1 MRIGHHR
8 PMRIV
13 TWNVNS
19 LKIRLPHVLEFLA
32 SRQPDILALQETKL
46 EDANFPR
53 AEIEAAGYQVS
64 FAGQKTYNGVAVI
77 SRRPASDPVTDMP
90 GFDDPQRRLLAVT
103 VGDTRIV
110 DVYVPNG
117 QEVGSEKF
125 AYKLSWLAAFR
136 EWLAAEA
143 TRHEKLVVLGDFNIA
158 PADLDIHDPKRW
170 REKIM
175 CSSVEREQFG
185 SLLAIGFNDVI
196 RQLHPTEPMHSWW
209 DYRLN
214 AFGRS
219 WGLRIDHLLASRA
232 LQPQTGGVATEFR
245 ALERPS
251 DHAPVWV
258 DFA

>member
-1 MRIGHHR
+1 
-8 PMRIV
+8 MRIV

-19 LKIRLPHVLEFLA
+19 LKVRLPHVLEFLA
-32 SRQPDILALQETKL
+32 SLQPDVLALQETKL
-46 EDANFPR
+46 EDANFPH
-53 AEIEAAGYQVS
+53 AEIEAAGYQVT

-77 SRRPASDPVTDMP
+77 SRQPASDPVTDIP
-90 GFDDPQRRLLAVT
+90 GFEDTQRRLLAVT
-103 VGDTRIV
+103 VGDTRII

-117 QEVGSEKF
+117 QEIGSEKF
-125 AYKLSWLAAFR
+125 AYKLSWLTALQA
-136 EWLAAEA
+136 WLAAEA
-143 TRHEKLVVLGDFNIA
+143 ARHEKLVLLGDFNIA

-175 CSSVEREQFG
+175 CSRIEREKFEG
-185 SLLAIGFNDVI
+185 LLALGLSDAV

-214 AFGRS
+214 AFGRG
-219 WGLRIDHLLASRA
+219 WGLRIDHLLASQA
-232 LQPQTGGVATEFR
+232 LRPQAGGVATEFR

-258 DFA
+258 DFD